1 MKSTGVVRRMDELGR
16 IVLPK
21 ELRKTMDINE
31 RDALEIY
38 VNGNEIILKKYQPCC
53 VFCNSADDVRTIKG
67 KNICGECLKEIVKEI
82 EE

>member
-53 VFCNSADDVRTIKG
+53 VFCNSADDVHTIKG
-67 KNICGECLKEIVKEI
+67 KNICGECLKEIAKEI
-82 EE
+82 E